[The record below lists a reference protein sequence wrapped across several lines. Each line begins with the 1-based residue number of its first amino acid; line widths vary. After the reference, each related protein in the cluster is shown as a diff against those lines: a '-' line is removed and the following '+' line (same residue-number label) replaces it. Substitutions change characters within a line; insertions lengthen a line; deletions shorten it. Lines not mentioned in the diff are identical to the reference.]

1 MRHCASNEPKFPNRG
16 WAGPY
21 VKRGVSRLVS
31 RIKHRIKP
39 ATSVKKP
46 PSPEA
51 REALRRKF
59 AKG

>member
-1 MRHCASNEPKFPNRG
+1 MRQCDSSEPRFPNRG

-31 RIKHRIKP
+31 RIKHRIKSAP
-39 ATSVKKP
+39 VKRP

-51 REALRRKF
+51 MEALRKRF
-59 AKG
+59 AKS